1 MDSQTTQFN
10 NNTLA
15 LGPGVDL
22 PNWGVTLHTVALRK
36 LSKKN
41 AKVLQKS
48 ANPTS
53 PGNLIRSLEHT
64 SEPSHANCRQREEE
78 LLRKLGQNIKFAETG
93 AKDPKFGT
101 NCATAETNDPRT
113 NFLAGLLSDPM
124 AELHARRNNT
134 AMLASLL
141 RNSNL
146 DSDEGEDDPP
156 QRGRVRHVAGTRKNN
171 NIL

>member
-22 PNWGVTLHTVALRK
+22 ECQHRILSLRRK

-113 NFLAGLLSDPM
+113 NLS
-124 AELHARRNNT
+124 ATTTWR
-134 AMLASLL
+134 S
-141 RNSNL
+141 
-146 DSDEGEDDPP
+146 
-156 QRGRVRHVAGTRKNN
+156 
-171 NIL
+171 